1 MTQAADGGQKQSAG
15 EMVSTP
21 RPLSQGP
28 VAWSPIFR
36 PLYLASGQL
45 CRDIPGACEES
56 CREKK
61 VSVGY

>member
-1 MTQAADGGQKQSAG
+1 MTQAADGGQKQSAE

-21 RPLSQGP
+21 RPLPQGP
-28 VAWSPIFR
+28 VAWSPPFC
-36 PLYLASGQL
+36 PLYLAFGQL

-61 VSVGY
+61 VSARY